1 MLSVVSA
8 CLCLFAAETRHGAV
22 PYPLPLFG
30 SANLI
35 IAAGL
40 VALLA
45 RDPAAGPGSTVALLS
60 LALLQTPAIVLTL
73 LSHLGQARGFDD
85 RRNSAEVF
93 PLGFITPGSDLIMEA
108 DLLPPLPRY

>member
-8 CLCLFAAETRHGAV
+8 CLCLIAAETRQDAA

-45 RDPAAGPGSTVALLS
+45 RDPAAGPGATVALLS

-73 LSHLGQARGFDD
+73 LSHFAQARGLGD
-85 RRNSAEVF
+85 RRGSSQVF
-93 PLGFITPGSDLIMEA
+93 PLGFISPGSDLIMEA
-108 DLLPPLPRY
+108 DLRPPLPRY